1 MVFSGTRTKFLRTY
15 TTAGEDEQSTS
26 GGITLE
32 ALLTLY
38 HIFSPCRITNL
49 PFQFSDVYKRFY
61 PPCVNAISVGMVKP
75 PDVPVRVGWLIV
87 EVAVQGPDLEVIVAV
102 AAAKGKGDV
111 KSGP

>member
-1 MVFSGTRTKFLRTY
+1 
-15 TTAGEDEQSTS
+15 
-26 GGITLE
+26 
-32 ALLTLY
+32 
-38 HIFSPCRITNL
+38 
-49 PFQFSDVYKRFY
+49 
-61 PPCVNAISVGMVKP
+61 MVKP